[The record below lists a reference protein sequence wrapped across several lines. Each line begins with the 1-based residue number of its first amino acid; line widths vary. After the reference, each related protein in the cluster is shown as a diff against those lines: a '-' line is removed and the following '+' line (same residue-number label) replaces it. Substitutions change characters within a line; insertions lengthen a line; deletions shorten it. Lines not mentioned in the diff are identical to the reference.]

1 MVFFFFCVERSYS
14 WRQLWANFY
23 GLKPHL
29 PLFEDVVKVRKSG
42 NRAALSRYKELNKDR
57 LFDNVA
63 YKKRV
68 TVSIETL
75 LLEVRIIMVYI
86 CIYVS

>member
-1 MVFFFFCVERSYS
+1 MISSRVERSYS

-23 GLKPHL
+23 GIKPHL
-29 PLFEDVVKVRKSG
+29 PLFEDVVKVQKSG
-42 NRAALSRYKELNKDR
+42 NKAALKRYRELNKDR

-75 LLEVRIIMVYI
+75 LLEVSITRV
-86 CIYVS
+86 CTCL

>member
-1 MVFFFFCVERSYS
+1 MVFFFCVERSYS